1 LPFYK
6 QYLPHLKNMKT
17 SYNYAI
23 IDDNPIDIK
32 IVESNLSKLPHLKLV
47 KTFNSPIEAIPTI
60 QEGLD

>member
-1 LPFYK
+1 
-6 QYLPHLKNMKT
+6 MKT